1 MREDEMRRT
10 ALALLGAVSLICSS
24 HIAGADSAIKIG
36 VLTDMSSVYADYGG
50 PGSVLAARM
59 AIADSGMTDRVEV
72 LSGDTQNKADIG
84 LAIAQRGFG
93 QGVSPIFDVP
103 NSSVALAVNG
113 AAGRAKK
120 LVFFSTT
127 INDRLSEQECNGYGL
142 SWVWDTYSVG
152 RGEAAAL
159 MREGKDNWFIITPDG
174 AAGAALEPTG

>member
-1 MREDEMRRT
+1 MRRM
-10 ALALLGAVSLICSS
+10 AMALLGAVSAVCCSQT
-24 HIAGADSAIKIG
+24 GRADPPIKIG

-50 PGSVLAARM
+50 AGSVLAAKM
-59 AIADSGMTDRVEV
+59 AVADSGMTDRVEV
-72 LSGDTQNKADIG
+72 ISADTQNKADIG
-84 LAIAQRGFG
+84 LAFAQQWFD
-93 QGVSPIFDVP
+93 QGVSAIFDVP

-152 RGEAAAL
+152 RAEAAAL
-159 MREGKDNWFIITPDG
+159 MRE
-174 AAGAALEPTG
+174 